1 MSDRFFPIPLRQLL
15 ELMLQELSSKDSYFG
30 IPSALFFRPRPR
42 PENPFATALFG
53 HYLATPVG
61 VAAGPHTQMAQNIVG
76 AWLMGARYIELK
88 TIQTLDELEVSK
100 PCIDMQDEGYNCEWS
115 QELRVRQSFDE
126 YLNAWIIIHILNHRF
141 GWPKHTG
148 TVFNM
153 SVGYNLEGIKQDNVQ
168 WFLDHMRNSHELLQA
183 RLDEVRALYPAIDQ
197 IDIPAMISDNVT
209 LSTMHGCPADEIEA
223 IARYLMEEKGL
234 HTFVKLNPTLL
245 GPVHLRDILNGK
257 LGFLTDVP
265 DQAFDHD
272 LRYEDALSI
281 ISQLEEVAKRCSLD
295 FGLKLTNTLEANN
308 HRDVFGPEVE
318 QMYMSGRALHPL
330 AINLARKLQHD
341 FGGRLSL
348 SFSAG
353 ADAFNVAEVL
363 ACGFKTV
370 TVCSDLLK
378 PGGYMR
384 MQQYM
389 DQIHLPE
396 DGTSPAMYLKK
407 LDAYAGKVLDDP
419 AYQRKSLLE
428 PDIKT
433 DRPLGMFDCISAPCR
448 DKCATNQD
456 IPDYMHFAATRQYD
470 KALEVILRTNPFP
483 MVTGMVCDHL
493 CQNKCTRVHYD
504 DSLLIR
510 EVKRFIAEKGK
521 ASLQP
526 EYPNGLEV
534 AIIGAG
540 PAGLSCAFFLALAG
554 FEVEVYESQN
564 KAGGMVHYAIPGFR
578 LTDEALET
586 DLKRI
591 TDLGVRIHYNTHVDK
606 QLFKEL
612 KEKCHYMFIGAGA
625 QLPAPLKIQGIDA
638 KGVVD
643 PLSFLKRVK
652 QGMEPGIGR
661 HVVIIGGGNTAMDA
675 ARTAW
680 RLTGDQGSVTVVYRR
695 TISQMPAD
703 QGEIRAVLE
712 EGIQVIE
719 LAGPEEVI
727 VEAGRVA
734 ALRCN
739 RMELS
744 YADQSG
750 RPKPIKIKGATF
762 EVPCDTLIPAVGQLH
777 DIDFLPRELLQAN
790 QDDYMTRSENV
801 FIGGDALRGA
811 STAINAIG
819 DGRKAAEQIMK
830 QAFYDFLITM
840 PYKHNE
846 RNPRELII
854 KRAKRHFAAGVPEK
868 KASERRD
875 FSLVQKT
882 LDEETIV
889 REAARCLYCNDLC
902 STCVTVCPNF
912 ANVAYDIDPVT
923 VNLQKIIRG
932 DNGKGVKIKF
942 DRVYEVEQ
950 TTQILNIAN
959 FCNECGNCETFCP
972 TSGAPYKTKPAIH
985 LSIESFYAADEG
997 YYLSRLPDRDNLIY
1011 KNNNT
1016 LMTLSETPDAYFFE
1030 TPDVWVRFNKDRFRV
1045 TEARFLSDEVAEARL
1060 VQAANMMVIMRG
1072 VTEGTKR
1079 L

>member
-1 MSDRFFPIPLRQLL
+1 MSDKFFPIPLKQLL
-15 ELMLQELSSKDSYFG
+15 ELILRELSSKDSYFG
-30 IPSALFFRPRPR
+30 IPSELFYRPQPR
-42 PENPFATALFG
+42 AANAHASEVFNQ
-53 HYLATPVG
+53 YLVTPVG

-115 QELRVRQSFDE
+115 QELKVNQSFDE

-141 GWPKHTG
+141 GWPAALG

-168 WFLDHMRNSHELLQA
+168 WFLDQMRDSSILLHK
-183 RLDEVRALYPAIDQ
+183 RLEEVRELYPLIDE
-197 IDIPAMISDNVT
+197 INIPSMISDNVT
-209 LSTMHGCPADEIEA
+209 LSTMHGCPANEIEA
-223 IARYLMEEKGL
+223 IAKYLMEEKGL
-234 HTFVKLNPTLL
+234 HTYVKLNPTLL
-245 GPVHLRDILNGK
+245 GPDFLRDILNSK
-257 LGFLTDVP
+257 LGFLTEVP
-265 DQAFDHD
+265 DMAFDHD
-272 LRYEDALSI
+272 LRYEDALSM
-281 ISQLEEVAKRCSLD
+281 ISQLEKVAKRCSLD
-295 FGLKLTNTLEANN
+295 FGLKLTNTLESEN

-341 FGGRLSL
+341 FDGRLSL

-353 ADAFNVAEVL
+353 ADAFNIVEIL
-363 ACGFKTV
+363 GCGFKTV

-384 MQQYM
+384 LQQYFE
-389 DQIHLPE
+389 QIRF
-396 DGTSPAMYLKK
+396 PAGDLTPDLYMKNLV
-407 LDAYAGKVLDDP
+407 DYAASVLDNP
-419 AYQRKSLLE
+419 AYQRGSLLE

-433 DRPLGMFDCISAPCR
+433 DRMLGLFDCISAPCR
-448 DKCATNQD
+448 DTCATNQD
-456 IPDYMHFAATRQYD
+456 IPDYMHFAAKRQYD

-483 MVTGMVCDHL
+483 RVTGMVCDHL

-504 DSLLIR
+504 DPLLIR
-510 EVKRFIAEKGK
+510 EVKRFIAENGMV
-521 ASLQP
+521 SMQP

-540 PAGLSCAFFLALAG
+540 PAGLSCAFFLTLAG
-554 FEVEVYESQN
+554 FEVDVYESN
-564 KAGGMVHYAIPGFR
+564 DKAGGMVQYAIPGFR
-578 LTDEALET
+578 LTDGAFES

-591 TDLGVRIHYNTHVDK
+591 TDLGVRIHYQTHVDK
-606 QLFKEL
+606 QRFKEL
-612 KEKCHYMFIGAGA
+612 KEKCHYLFIGAGA
-625 QLPAPLKIQGIDA
+625 QLSAPLKIQGIEAD
-638 KGVVD
+638 GVVD
-643 PLSFLKRVK
+643 PLAFLKRVK
-652 QGMEPGIGR
+652 QGLEPGIGR
-661 HVVIIGGGNTAMDA
+661 HVVVIGGGNTAMDA

-680 RLTGDQGSVTVVYRR
+680 RLVGEQGSVTVVYRR

-703 QGEIRAVLE
+703 QGEVKAVME
-712 EGIQVIE
+712 EGIQVLE

-727 VEAGRVA
+727 VEEGRVV

-744 YADQSG
+744 YTDESG

-762 EVPCDTLIPAVGQLH
+762 EVSCDTIIPAIGQLH
-777 DIDFLPRELLQAN
+777 AIDFLPKELLQASH
-790 QDDYMTRSENV
+790 DDYMTRSENV

-819 DGRKAAEQIMK
+819 DGRKAADQIMK

-840 PYKHNE
+840 PYKHKE
-846 RNPRELII
+846 RNPRDLII
-854 KRAKRHFAAGVPEK
+854 KRAKRQFAAEITEK
-868 KASERRD
+868 KVSERRN
-875 FSLVQKT
+875 FQLVQKT
-882 LDEETIV
+882 LDEESV
-889 REAARCLYCNDLC
+889 VEEATRCLYCNDLC
-902 STCVTVCPNF
+902 NTCVTVCPNF
-912 ANVAYDIDPVT
+912 ANVAFEVDPVT
-923 VNLQKIIRG
+923 INLQKIIRG
-932 DNGKGVKIKF
+932 DNGKDLKIKF

-972 TSGAPYKTKPAIH
+972 TSGAPYKAKPAIH

-1011 KNNNT
+1011 KSNNI

-1030 TPDVWVRFNKDRFRV
+1030 SPDVWVRFNKDRFRI
-1045 TEARFLSDEVAEARL
+1045 TEARFLTDEVVEAYL
-1060 VQAANMMVIMRG
+1060 VQAANMMVIMQG
-1072 VTEGTKR
+1072 VTEGTNR